1 MLGSACQDALVDVFE
16 RIETFFAR
24 LETYVEVPQT
34 VGMTNV
40 VVKIMAQILL
50 VLSIATSVIR
60 QSIPS
65 ESIPG
70 LRDTFGLTVHQRDF

>member
-1 MLGSACQDALVDVFE
+1 MLGGTSQDALVDVFE

-24 LETYVEVPQT
+24 LETYVEVPRT

-50 VLSIATSVIR
+50 VLAIATRVIQ

-65 ESIPG
+65 GSIPG
-70 LRDTFGLTVHQRDF
+70 HGDTFGLTVLQRHF